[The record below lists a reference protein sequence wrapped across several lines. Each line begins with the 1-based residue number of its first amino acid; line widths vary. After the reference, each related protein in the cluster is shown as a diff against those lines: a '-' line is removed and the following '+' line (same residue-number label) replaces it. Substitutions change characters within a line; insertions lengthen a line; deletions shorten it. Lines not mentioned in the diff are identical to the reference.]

1 MIAWNS
7 SKTKELNSSGKQSGL
22 RCFSGMSIAN
32 QLFSVL
38 IRLRLGL
45 LVADVCVHFKISE
58 SMYCRLFTTWIC
70 FLSKELRL
78 LFPFPTHQQV
88 DNWMPR
94 SFQKHIPNTRI
105 IIDCECQQPSGLMV
119 MDHLSAVEDRD
130 VEERPSEE
138 AENESLPPRKKKKV
152 H

>member
-1 MIAWNS
+1 MVAWNS
-7 SKTKELNSSGKQSGL
+7 SRTKELNIGGKQCGP
-22 RCFSGMSIAN
+22 RCFSGMSTAN

-38 IRLRLGL
+38 IRLRLGFL
-45 LVADVCVHFKISE
+45 AADVCIQFKISE

-94 SFQKHIPNTRI
+94 SFNKHFSSTQI
-105 IIDCECQQPSGLMV
+105 IIDCYEIERQQPSGLV
-119 MDHLSAVEDRD
+119 NSFVTYSQYKKAGTHGRYWLGVHHLSW
-130 VEERPSEE
+130 
-138 AENESLPPRKKKKV
+138 
-152 H
+152 